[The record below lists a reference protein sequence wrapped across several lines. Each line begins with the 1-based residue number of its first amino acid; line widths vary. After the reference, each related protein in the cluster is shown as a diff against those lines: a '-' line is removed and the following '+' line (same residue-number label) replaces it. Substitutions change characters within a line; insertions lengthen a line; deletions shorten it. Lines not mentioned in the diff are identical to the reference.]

1 MPHGEEHATTPIVEV
16 EGRPL
21 PEDVAALL
29 VSAYVDDS
37 TIVPDLFVLRFSD
50 PGSVVL
56 AKAGIT
62 IGAKVRVLMQSST
75 PGGPVPLVTGEVT
88 ALDLDLSPAGVHTV
102 VRGLDLSHRLF
113 RGRRVEAYVNV
124 TASDVA
130 RTVAQRA
137 GIAVGT
143 VDGPGGVLEH
153 VAQDGIDD
161 WTFLRGLA
169 DQVGAVV
176 AVADGKL
183 SFTRATPA
191 SRAPGGSAGA
201 RQDPL
206 VLEQGVNLVH
216 LRATVTSAGQV
227 PDVEVRGWDVG
238 AKRELV
244 AVAPAR
250 TSSAELGD
258 VTPAALASTFDSPR
272 FVVAASTYGEQKQCD
287 LAAAS
292 LADHLAGGFA
302 ELDGVA
308 RGNPALRAGTAVRL
322 AGVGAPFEGRYT
334 LSATRHEFSQDS
346 GYLTSFT
353 VGNTSERSLY
363 GVTTGGLGDG
373 GGAGVTFPGVVTAQV
388 TDLKDPEERGRVK
401 VRFPVLSD
409 AYESWWARV
418 VQAGAGDGRGAVLLP
433 EVGDEVLVAFGQGSF
448 QQPYVLGGL
457 YNGKDKP
464 DKPWS
469 DHVGPTDGAVRRR
482 ALVSRTGMLVEFLE
496 SPDGE
501 ELTVSTDGGA
511 QKITLT
517 QKPQAGITIVSTGS
531 VSVTADKDVEVST
544 ASGNVAVKGVQ
555 VSLTATGALELKG
568 ATVKVTADGT
578 AELSSSGVT
587 TVKGSLVKIN

>member
-1 MPHGEEHATTPIVEV
+1 MPHGEEHASTPVVEV

-21 PEDVAALL
+21 PQDVAPLL

-37 TIVPDLFVLRFSD
+37 TIVPDLFVLRFAD
-50 PGSVVL
+50 PDAVVL
-56 AKAGIT
+56 GKAGIK
-62 IGAKVRVLMQSST
+62 IGVKLRILVQSSA

-88 ALDLDLSPAGVHTV
+88 ALDLDVSASGVHTV
-102 VRGLDLSHRLF
+102 VRGLDVSHRLF

-124 TASDVA
+124 TAADVA

-137 GIAVGT
+137 GIDVGT
-143 VDGPGGVLEH
+143 IDARGPVLDH

-176 AVADGKL
+176 AVLDGKL
-183 SFTRATPA
+183 SFTSATPA
-191 SRAPGGSAGA
+191 SQAPGGSAGA

-206 VLEQGVNLVH
+206 VIERGVNLVQ

-250 TSSAELGD
+250 TASAELDG
-258 VTPAALASTFDSPR
+258 VTPAALASTFASPR
-272 FVVAASTYGEQKQCD
+272 YVVAASTYHEQKQCD
-287 LAAAS
+287 LAAAALS
-292 LADHLAGGFA
+292 DHLAGGFA
-302 ELDGVA
+302 ELDGLV
-308 RGNPALRAGTAVRL
+308 RGNATLRAGTAVRL
-322 AGVGAPFEGRYT
+322 VNVGAPFEGRYT
-334 LSATRHEFSQDS
+334 LSATRHEFTQDD

-363 GVTTGGLGDG
+363 GVTTGG
-373 GGAGVTFPGVVTAQV
+373 GAEAPTTLQGVVTAQV

-409 AYESWWARV
+409 AYESWWART
-418 VQAGAGDGRGAVLLP
+418 VQVGAGAGRGAVVLP

-457 YNGKDKP
+457 YNGKDQP

-469 DHVGPTDGAVRRR
+469 EHVGSTDGAVQRR
-482 ALVSRTGMLVEFLE
+482 ALVSRTGMAVEFLE

-501 ELTVSTDGGA
+501 ELTVSTSDGA

-517 QKPQAGITIVSTGS
+517 QAPQAGITVVSKGPLS
-531 VSVTADKDVEVST
+531 VKADKDVEIST
-544 ASGNVAVKGVQ
+544 ATGNVAVQGVK

-568 ATVKVTADGT
+568 ATVKVTADAT
-578 AELSSSGVT
+578 AELAASGIT

>member
-1 MPHGEEHATTPIVEV
+1 MPHGEEHATTPLVEV

-21 PEDVAALL
+21 PDDVAALL
-29 VSAYVDDS
+29 VSAFVDDS

-50 PGSVVL
+50 PGSAVL

-62 IGAKVRVLMQSST
+62 IGAKVRVLMQAST

-88 ALDLDLSPAGVHTV
+88 ALDLDVSPSGQHTV

-143 VDGPGGVLEH
+143 IDGPGGVLEH

-176 AVADGKL
+176 AVVDGKL

-250 TSSAELGD
+250 TASAELGD

-287 LAAAS
+287 LAAAALS
-292 LADHLAGGFA
+292 DHLAGGFA

-322 AGVGAPFEGRYT
+322 VNVGAPFEGRYT
-334 LSATRHEFSQDS
+334 LSATRHEFAQDS

-363 GVTTGGLGDG
+363 GVTTGGLGS
-373 GGAGVTFPGVVTAQV
+373 GGAGGAPFPGVVTAQV

-409 AYESWWARV
+409 AYESWWART
-418 VQAGAGDGRGAVLLP
+418 VQLGAGDGRGAVLLP

-469 DHVGPTDGAVRRR
+469 DHVGATDGAVRRR
-482 ALVSRTGMLVEFLE
+482 ALVSRTGMLVELLE

-501 ELTVSTDGGA
+501 ELTLSTDGGA

-531 VSVTADKDVEVST
+531 VSVAADKDVEVST
-544 ASGNVAVKGVQ
+544 GAGNVTVKGVK

>member
-1 MPHGEEHATTPIVEV
+1 MPHGEEHASTPIVEV
-16 EGRPL
+16 AGRPL
-21 PEDVAALL
+21 PDDVAALL
-29 VSAYVDDS
+29 VSGYVDDS
-37 TIVPDLFVLRFSD
+37 SNVPDLFVLRFSD
-50 PGSVVL
+50 PGTVVL
-56 AKAGIT
+56 TKAGIT
-62 IGAKVRVLMQSST
+62 IGAKLRLLVQTSA
-75 PGGPVPLVTGEVT
+75 PGGPVPLLTGEVT
-88 ALDLDLSPAGVHTV
+88 ALELEVSAAGTHTV
-102 VRGLDLSHRLF
+102 VRGLDASHRLF

-124 TASDVA
+124 TAADVA
-130 RTVAQRA
+130 RTVARRA
-137 GIAVGT
+137 GIDAGT
-143 VDGPGGVLEH
+143 IDARGPVLDH

-169 DQVGAVV
+169 DQVGAVL
-176 AVADGKL
+176 AVVDGKL
-183 SFTRATPA
+183 SFTSATKA
-191 SRAPGGSAGA
+191 TDAPTGSAGA

-206 VLEQGVNLVH
+206 VIEQGVNLVQ

-227 PDVEVRGWDVG
+227 PDVEVRGWDVT

-244 AVAPAR
+244 AVARAG
-250 TSSAELGD
+250 SASAELDG
-258 VTPAALASTFDSPR
+258 VTPASLAATFSSPR
-272 FVVAASTYGEQKQCD
+272 YVVAASTFDQQAQCD
-287 LAAAS
+287 AAAAA

-302 ELDGVA
+302 ELDGVV
-308 RGNPALRAGTAVRL
+308 RGNPRLRAGTAVSL
-322 AGVGAPFEGRYT
+322 ANVGAPFEGRYT
-334 LSATRHEFSQDS
+334 LSATRHDFSQDA

-363 GVTTGGLGDG
+363 GVATGAL
-373 GGAGVTFPGVVTAQV
+373 GGAGGPGTLTGVVTAQV
-388 TDLKDPEERGRVK
+388 TDLKDPDGRGRVK

-409 AYESWWARV
+409 TYESWWART
-418 VQAGAGDGRGAVLLP
+418 VQPGAGAGRGTVWLP

-457 YNGKDKP
+457 YNGRDQP

-469 DHVGPTDGAVRRR
+469 DHVGSTDGAVTRR
-482 ALVSRTGMLVEFLE
+482 ALVSRTGMLVELLE

-501 ELTVSTDGGA
+501 RLTLSTDGGA
-511 QKITLT
+511 QEITLT

-544 ASGNVAVKGVQ
+544 GTGNVTVKGVK